1 MIRRARLP
9 VQVVDWAIAV
19 FRQLAIAEGAVHGI
33 PPEEVHFHEV
43 GAIDAIVDIVGTC
56 LGLDFLGITEI
67 HCSALPIGGGTVW
80 AAHGR
85 LPVPAPA
92 TLKLFELAQVP
103 LYSNGIEK
111 ELVTPTGAAIVTA
124 LATGFG
130 PLPPLRLE
138 RVGLG
143 AGNHELPIPNILRL
157 WIGKPEGTIAAA
169 QPESQNQPA
178 SQNQTSSQTQNR
190 VQTSQT
196 DRESIVLLE
205 TQIDD
210 MTPQAI
216 GFVQGELLA
225 QGALDVFTQP
235 IAMKKNRPGVLLSVI
250 CHPEQAAI
258 YEDWL
263 LRNTTTLGVRRSVQD
278 RAVMYRQIE
287 TVETDYGP
295 VRVKLAWSESQR
307 LKVHPEYEDCAAIAR
322 GQDLPLMEVQ
332 RAAIAAWAIAPWG
345 AGRSGAK
352 I

>member
-1 MIRRARLP
+1 MIRRAKLP
-9 VQVVDWAIAV
+9 EQVVDWAIAV

-33 PPEEVHFHEV
+33 PPEQVHFHEV

-56 LGLDFLGITEI
+56 LGLDYLGVTQIY
-67 HCSALPIGGGTVW
+67 CSALPIGGGTVW

-103 LYSNGIEK
+103 VYSNGIEK

-130 PLPPLRLE
+130 PMPPLTLQ

-143 AGNHELPIPNILRL
+143 AGNHDLQIPNILRL
-157 WIGKPEGTIAAA
+157 WIGKPEGTIA
-169 QPESQNQPA
+169 PS
-178 SQNQTSSQTQNR
+178 
-190 VQTSQT
+190 VQLFGSAPNPSPDPSPSPKPT
-196 DRESIVLLE
+196 RESIVLLE

-250 CHPEQAAI
+250 CHPDQAAT
-258 YEDWL
+258 YEQWL
-263 LRNTTTLGVRRSVQD
+263 LDHTTTLGVRRSVQD

-287 TVETDYGP
+287 TVATDYGP
-295 VRVKLAWSESQR
+295 VRVKLAWSESQDLQG

-322 GQDLPLMEVQ
+322 DQDLPLMVVQ

-345 AGRSGAK
+345 AVRSD
-352 I
+352 